1 MDGYREKKQPVV
13 FFIVLFAVALYG
25 GYCLGPLSEKDLDL
39 LTLRQD
45 IEHALLHPLP
55 FHFGSGTILGI
66 GIAMVLWLL
75 FFLTVLSNDK
85 KYMFGKEYGSARLA
99 EPKELNEVLEDR
111 DPRKNKIL
119 SEHLRMSMQSYYTKR
134 NNNVVII
141 GGSGSGKSTA
151 GAQPNIL
158 NRSSSIVVTDPKG
171 ELLRTDGNFLRENG
185 YEVKTLNLVDM
196 KASDGFNPFAYLRTD
211 ADVIKLI
218 TNLINNTTPKNAG
231 ASDPFW
237 KHAEELYLQ
246 AIMYYVWYE
255 FPKMGREPNFRGL
268 LEMLNKARIPQNEK
282 EASELDSLMYKLTPD
297 HPALV
302 SYKKV
307 RSGAVDTVRSII
319 ISVNAR
325 LAYMQNEDLLRI
337 LDHDDMDIPFL
348 GKGVYENPERKT
360 ALFCVIPDTDTS
372 FNFVVGMLYSL
383 IFQELFYVADH
394 CPDGR
399 LPVPVALWMDEFA
412 NTALPDDFGKILATC
427 RSREISCNII
437 IQNIAQLKELFK
449 DSWENIVGNCDTLI
463 YLGGNE
469 QGSHKYISEMLGKE
483 TIDKRSSGQTLGEK
497 GSSSRNYDVLGR
509 DLMSPDEV
517 RKIDNRYCV
526 VFVRGFDPVVDEKY
540 KIFDKEEFKRA
551 KALGAYEHPRIPD
564 DLYEQGRISFY
575 VDQEGTDGTDKSY
588 RFQVETYHGIFE
600 ESMIY
605 QKMMQEIEGGKM
617 IPNKDMGGYRCDMM
631 EDLDRF
637 YPVIDAKQVEIV
649 HSGKLTMHKHPVI
662 GVYTQTGE
670 VMPLSFE
677 ELKSVLA
684 NSEKVKAALMRQS
697 GW

>member
-1 MDGYREKKQPVV
+1 MEGYREKKQPFV
-13 FFIVLFAVALYG
+13 FFIFLFVVALYG
-25 GYCLGPLSEKDLDL
+25 GYCLGPLAEKDLDL
-39 LTLRQD
+39 FTLLQD
-45 IEHALLHPLP
+45 IEYALLHPLP
-55 FHFGSGTILGI
+55 FHFGSGTVLGI

-99 EPKELNEVLEDR
+99 DPKELNEVLEDE

-119 SEHLRMSMQSYYTKR
+119 SEHLRMSMRSYFTKR

-268 LEMLNKARIPQNEK
+268 LELLNKARIPENEK
-282 EASELDSLMYKLTPD
+282 ESSELDNLMYKLTPD
-297 HPALV
+297 HPALI

-394 CPDGR
+394 CTDGR

-483 TIDKRSSGQTLGEK
+483 TIDKRSSGQ
-497 GSSSRNYDVLGR
+497 
-509 DLMSPDEV
+509 V

-540 KIFDKEEFKRA
+540 KIFEKEEFKRA
-551 KALGAYEHPRIPD
+551 QKLGPYEHPRIPD

-575 VDQEGTDGTDKSY
+575 VDQEGSDGMDRSY

-600 ESMIY
+600 ESVIY
-605 QKMMQEIEGGKM
+605 QKMMRKIENGRM
-617 IPNKDMGGYRCDMM
+617 IPNKDLGGYRCDVM
-631 EDLDRF
+631 EELDRF
-637 YPVIDAKQVEIV
+637 YPAIDSKQVEIV

-662 GVYTQTGE
+662 GACTPTGE
-670 VMPLSFE
+670 VMTLTLE

-684 NSEKVKAALMRQS
+684 SSERVKAALMKQA

>member
-1 MDGYREKKQPVV
+1 MEGYREKKQPVL
-13 FFIVLFAVALYG
+13 FFIVLFVAALYG
-25 GYCLGPLSEKDLDL
+25 GYCLGPLAEKELDL
-39 LTLRQD
+39 LTIKQD
-45 IEHALLHPLP
+45 IEYALIHPLP
-55 FHFGSGTILGI
+55 PHFGSGTILGI
-66 GIAMVLWLL
+66 GIALVLWLL

-85 KYMFGKEYGSARLA
+85 KYMFGREYGSARLA
-99 EPKELNEVLEDR
+99 DPKELNEVLEDK

-119 SEHLRMSMQSYYTKR
+119 SEHLRMSMQSYFTKR

-158 NRSSSIVVTDPKG
+158 NMTSSIVVTDPKG
-171 ELLRTDGNFLRENG
+171 ELLRMDGNYLRAND

-196 KASDGFNPFAYLRTD
+196 KASDGFNPFSYLRTD

-246 AIMYYVWYE
+246 AMMYYVWYE

-268 LEMLNKARIPQNEK
+268 LELLNKARIPQNEK
-282 EASELDSLMYKLTPD
+282 EASELDTMMYNLTPD

-337 LDHDDMDIPFL
+337 LDHDDMNIPFL
-348 GKGVYENPERKT
+348 GQGVYENPERKT

-399 LPVPVALWMDEFA
+399 LPIPVALWMDEFA

-540 KIFDKEEFKRA
+540 KIFDKEEFQRA
-551 KALGAYEHPRIPD
+551 KALAPYEHPRISD

-575 VDQEGTDGTDKSY
+575 VDQDGVLGTNRSY
-588 RFQVETYHGIFE
+588 RFQVENYNGIFE
-600 ESMIY
+600 ESVIY
-605 QKMMQEIEGGKM
+605 QKMMREIENGRM
-617 IPNKDMGGYRCDMM
+617 IPKQNLGGYSNEEK
-631 EDLDRF
+631 EDLDKF
-637 YPVIDAKQVEIV
+637 YPVIDSKQVVIV
-649 HSGKLTMHKHPVI
+649 HSGKLTMHKHPII
-662 GVYTQTGE
+662 GIYNQMGAIV
-670 VMPLSFE
+670 SFSPD
-677 ELKSVLA
+677 ELKEVYATSKRVSPA
-684 NSEKVKAALMRQS
+684 MMKQS